1 MEMNEQNNYD
11 EYNRNNKIINNI
23 RFNNRYND
31 IDNNINNNYNTLRMN
46 SPKQE
51 LNQNTPY
58 QNEIIYQNQN
68 NNQNNINNNN
78 SQNLNNNETNYLNN
92 KTNKYMVNT
101 INNNRF
107 NNGNSNLN
115 YNNNENIINDDN
127 KNNNL
132 NEQRSVNINISSN
145 ENENGNKL
153 YKSNDI
159 NIDLNEWV
167 RKDLES
173 RGLHIGRGL
182 SPRSIRLGQLDKR
195 KTLLENIKAQIN
207 LKKKT
212 KLEELNKRK
221 QEDAKYLQDMV
232 IYYPFGRGGGGA
244 PNRDKS
250 GNVITYRRALISDPK
265 YNFASINVDDD
276 YDEVWNREKRIGRF
290 YRNSPESFNQNQNE
304 NNMLQMNDNNNNSNN
319 YNPNNYMP
327 NNNISNNYIPSNNFN
342 SINFSRR
349 NQLSRST
356 TMESSP
362 EFNNFNNQ
370 FRMGRRTPY
379 IERNRNEMNA
389 YNELLLKLREQ
400 NEILKRQL
408 EEERENERIR
418 KEKEKEEEQ
427 KKLEELKER
436 EREIKERE
444 ENEINII
451 EENNNVYK
459 NKIIE
464 KEIIDPDS
472 IILDKNAIERINRS
486 EIESR
491 NKLNNEIYRLRAQMQ
506 DQQMLLYQQ
515 ISNLKMEAEKANT
528 QREEALREIEK
539 LKLQIYQDNKEDR
552 QKRYIHH
559 VIVSEDGDKNV
570 EKSIQ
575 TEQPKNNEDALELNK
590 LLKKNIDRL
599 NYLEEIERLNAIR
612 RSPPS
617 NYELEFPKNNVV
629 PEKEEEDD
637 DLYEIEI
644 SKVHN

>member
-1 MEMNEQNNYD
+1 MNEATNYD
-11 EYNRNNKIINNI
+11 EYNRNNNMINKI

-31 IDNNINNNYNTLRMN
+31 VDNTIDTLRINNTQQDIN
-46 SPKQE
+46 Q
-51 LNQNTPY
+51 QNTP
-58 QNEIIYQNQN
+58 QNID
-68 NNQNNINNNN
+68 QNNINNNN
-78 SQNLNNNETNYLNN
+78 SQNLKEYNINNLENN
-92 KTNKYMVNT
+92 INGNMVNT
-101 INNNRF
+101 LNNNNRF
-107 NNGNSNLN
+107 TYSNSN
-115 YNNNENIINDDN
+115 YNNNKNMKIDN
-127 KNNNL
+127 LSNNL
-132 NEQRSVNINISSN
+132 NEQRNVSMNILSNQN
-145 ENENGNKL
+145 ENNLNK
-153 YKSNDI
+153 NQDI
-159 NIDLNEWV
+159 NIGLNDWV
-167 RKDLES
+167 RNDLES
-173 RGLHIGRGL
+173 RGLHIGRSI
-182 SPRSIRLGQLDKR
+182 SPRSIRMLQLDKK

-207 LKKKT
+207 MKKKT

-232 IYYPFGRGGGGA
+232 IFYPFGRGGGGA

-250 GNVITYRRALISDPK
+250 GNVLTYRRALISDPK

-276 YDEVWNREKRIGRF
+276 YDDVWNREKRIGRF
-290 YRNSPESFNQNQNE
+290 YRNSPESFNQNNNE
-304 NNMLQMNDNNNNSNN
+304 NYIQNNPLQMNDNENG
-319 YNPNNYMP
+319 
-327 NNNISNNYIPSNNFN
+327 NNNIQNNYIPNNDYN
-342 SINFSRR
+342 PINNRPYRLSKSMVMDN
-349 NQLSRST
+349 NQ
-356 TMESSP
+356 EP
-362 EFNNFNNQ
+362 YNYNNQ
-370 FRMGRRTPY
+370 FRMSRRTPNNN
-379 IERNRNEMNA
+379 RNRNEINA

-400 NEILKRQL
+400 NELLKRQL
-408 EEERENERIR
+408 EEERENDRLR
-418 KEKEKEEEQ
+418 KEKEKEEEEEQ
-427 KKLEELKER
+427 KNLKELKEKR
-436 EREIKERE
+436 LEEKE

-451 EENNNVYK
+451 EENNNTYR

-464 KEIIDPDS
+464 KEIIDPES

-506 DQQMLLYQQ
+506 DQQMLLFQQ

-559 VIVSEDGDKNV
+559 VIVTEDGDKN

-575 TEQPKNNEDALELNK
+575 TEQPKNNEDTLELNK

-612 RSPPS
+612 KSPPS
-617 NYELEFPKNNVV
+617 NYELEYPKNNII

>member
-1 MEMNEQNNYD
+1 MKMGESTNYD
-11 EYNRNNKIINNI
+11 EYNRNNKLINNI

-31 IDNNINNNYNTLRMN
+31 MDNSLDTLRINNVQQNT
-46 SPKQE
+46 
-51 LNQNTPY
+51 NQN
-58 QNEIIYQNQN
+58 ELYQNQVISQNEN
-68 NNQNNINNNN
+68 NNLINNNN
-78 SQNLNNNETNYLNN
+78 FQKSNEYNMNNSNN
-92 KTNKYMVNT
+92 KNMNDTLE
-101 INNNRF
+101 NNNRF
-107 NNGNSNLN
+107 N
-115 YNNNENIINDDN
+115 YNNNNNFG
-127 KNNNL
+127 NNNVINNKL
-132 NEQRSVNINISSN
+132 NEERSSSLNIPSNQN
-145 ENENGNKL
+145 ENNI
-153 YKSNDI
+153 YKSQDI
-159 NIDLNEWV
+159 NIGLNEWV
-167 RKDLES
+167 RNDLES
-173 RGLHIGRGL
+173 RGLHVGRSV
-182 SPRSIRLGQLDKR
+182 SPRSIRMSQMDKK
-195 KTLLENIKAQIN
+195 KTLLENIQAQIN
-207 LKKKT
+207 LKKRS

-232 IYYPFGRGGGGA
+232 IFYPFGRGGGGA

-290 YRNSPESFNQNQNE
+290 YRNSPGSFNKNNDENYIQNNVMEMNE
-304 NNMLQMNDNNNNSNN
+304 YNNIPNN
-319 YNPNNYMP
+319 YNNQQINN
-327 NNNISNNYIPSNNFN
+327 
-342 SINFSRR
+342 R
-349 NQLSRST
+349 NKRFQLSRS
-356 TMESSP
+356 MNMDYNP
-362 EFNNFNNQ
+362 EFNNNQ
-370 FRMGRRTPY
+370 FRMSRRTPDVNQNKKE
-379 IERNRNEMNA
+379 ISA

-400 NEILKRQL
+400 NELLKRQL
-408 EEERENERIR
+408 EEEKENERIR
-418 KEKEKEEEQ
+418 KEREKKEEEEEEQ
-427 KKLEELKER
+427 KKLK
-436 EREIKERE
+436 KMK
-444 ENEINII
+444 ENEIEEKEDDII
-451 EENNNVYK
+451 TEEENNNIYR
-459 NKIIE
+459 NRIIE
-464 KEIIDPDS
+464 KEIIDPES

-515 ISNLKMEAEKANT
+515 ISNLKVEAEKANS
-528 QREEALREIEK
+528 QREEALREIER

-559 VIVSEDGDKNV
+559 VIVTDDDKNI

-575 TEQPKNNEDALELNK
+575 TEQPKNNEDTLELNK

-617 NYELEFPKNNVV
+617 NYELEYPKKNNI